1 MLSKEHIFECFESC
15 LKAQANVAN
24 NCFTFHFLSSASEGC
39 IHLIS
44 QETRNWVWKT
54 FQIISLIISSHSEN
68 TKIKL
73 QKTVLHLD
81 NLINDA
87 KIVLISSLVSCNE
100 KWDYICV
107 YVCSVLEYHN
117 NLPLTLVSAQV
128 VPIFMHNND
137 RSSYDTISSI
147 MRSLQTSL
155 DPGYIMTLRNFWL
168 SYL

>member
-1 MLSKEHIFECFESC
+1 MIVDYQTNEVQRTINIFYTT
-15 LKAQANVAN
+15 LP
-24 NCFTFHFLSSASEGC
+24 HFLSSDSEGC

-44 QETRNWVWKT
+44 QETRNWVWKL
-54 FQIISLIISSHSEN
+54 FRSFLLLLVHIQ
-68 TKIKL
+68 KIQKNKL